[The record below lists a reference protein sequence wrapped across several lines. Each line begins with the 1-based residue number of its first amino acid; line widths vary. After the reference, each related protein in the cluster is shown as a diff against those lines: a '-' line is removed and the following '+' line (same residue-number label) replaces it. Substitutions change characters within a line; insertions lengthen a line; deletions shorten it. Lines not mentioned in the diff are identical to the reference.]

1 MTAALL
7 AAMIAVESGGDCRA
21 VGDQGRSIGI
31 LQISRGV
38 VEDVN
43 RIRGTHYKWPDDCF
57 DRRKSIEICVAYL
70 THYGGKS
77 KSLEKAARQWNG
89 GPQGHR
95 NPASLKYWKR
105 VKQQLEKQ

>member
-77 KSLEKAARQWNG
+77 KSLEKAARQWVG

-95 NPASLKYWKR
+95 KAETRAYWIK
-105 VKQQLEKQ
+105 VKKHI

>member
-77 KSLEKAARQWNG
+77 KSLEKAARQWVG

-95 NPASLKYWKR
+95 KAETRDYWIK
-105 VKQQLEKQ
+105 VKKHI